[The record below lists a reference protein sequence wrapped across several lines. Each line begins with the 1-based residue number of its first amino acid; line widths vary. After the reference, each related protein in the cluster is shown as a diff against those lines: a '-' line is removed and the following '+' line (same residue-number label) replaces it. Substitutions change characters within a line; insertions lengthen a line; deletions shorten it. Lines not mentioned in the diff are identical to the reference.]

1 MTVPWRLLV
10 VSTPVGTL
18 GSGGGGGVELT
29 LESLVAGLLG
39 RGHQLTVLAGEGSR
53 LSMGCQGA
61 RLWTAAGV
69 DQPSWQHQRRDAPV
83 QIPASGLLPALWQ
96 QVNARHADF
105 DAVLNLAYDWLPFWL
120 TPLLPTPLFHLVSMG
135 SVATVMDEVIEAVAR
150 SDQRRLAFHT
160 RAQAADFCL
169 PAPPLVVGN
178 GFDLS
183 AYSFRERPDPE
194 PLLGWAGRI
203 APEKGLEDAAAVAA
217 SLGERLLVWGV
228 REDPAYAAAVE
239 ASVPPGTIEWRGFL
253 PTPALQRELGRCRL
267 LLNTPKWNEA
277 FGNVVVEAMA
287 CGVPV
292 AAYARGGPGE
302 LIVPGVTGLLVPP
315 DDVAALTLAARGA
328 ARLERSACRRW
339 VERHASRE
347 AFAERIETWIQGGL
361 RPA

>member
-1 MTVPWRLLV
+1 MTAPWRLLV
-10 VSTPVGTL
+10 VSTPVGAL

-29 LESLVAGLLG
+29 LEGLVAGLIG
-39 RGHQLTVLAGEGSR
+39 RGHRLTVLAAEGSR
-53 LSMGCQGA
+53 LSRACAAA
-61 RLWTAAGV
+61 RLWTVAGV
-69 DQPSWQHQRRDAPV
+69 DQPSWQHQDHDAPV
-83 QIPASGLLPALWQ
+83 QIPAAGLLPALWR
-96 QVNARHADF
+96 QVQAHQGEF

-160 RAQAADFCL
+160 RAQAGDFRL

-183 AYSFRERPDPE
+183 AYSFQARPAAE

-217 SLGERLLVWGV
+217 RLGERLLVWGV

-239 ASVPPGTIEWRGFL
+239 ASVPPGTIDWRGFL
-253 PTPALQRELGRCRL
+253 PTQALQAELGRCRL

-292 AAYARGGPGE
+292 VAYARGGPGE
-302 LIVPGVTGLLVPP
+302 LIVPGVTGLLVPA
-315 DDVAALTLAARGA
+315 DDVEALTLAARGA
-328 ARLERSACRRW
+328 AALERSACRRW

-347 AFAERIETWIQGGL
+347 AFAERIEAWIRDGL